1 MRPVLAFVLLG
12 TLAACGPTLATKS
25 IISADVEID
34 AARAAGAEKTAP
46 YEYYAAEAYLHE
58 ARMRNGYAEY
68 EPAQDYAEKAR
79 TLAEQA
85 KKKAVGAS
93 NRPEAK

>member
-1 MRPVLAFVLLG
+1 MRPVLALAILG

-25 IISADVEID
+25 IIQADVEID
-34 AARAAGAEKTAP
+34 AARAAGAEKSAP
-46 YEYYAAEAYLHE
+46 YEFYAAEAYLHE

-68 EPAQDYAEKAR
+68 EPAQDYAAKALS
-79 TLAEQA
+79 LAEQA

>member
-1 MRPVLAFVLLG
+1 MRPVLAFVVLG

-25 IISADVEID
+25 IIQADIEID
-34 AARAAGAEKTAP
+34 AARAAGAEKNAP